1 LNIIASFRVA
11 LSAVALVA
19 ASAGAQDFPSRPISI
34 VVPFASGG
42 PTDTSARI
50 VSAAMARETGAAFV
64 VENVPGAGATVGAT
78 KVAQAKPD
86 GHTLLWG
93 SGSSLAMTPHLYTTL
108 KYDPIK
114 SFAPVGLVVAQP
126 FVLVAKPSLNVKSVR
141 ELVALAKAQPGKL
154 NFSSTGQGASSHL
167 VAELFKKESGVF
179 ATHVPYNGGAPATNA
194 LLSGDVDFYFD
205 TPTTLVPLIKTGK
218 LVALAVTSK
227 KRWDDLPDVPSLN
240 ELGFTNFD
248 ATTWFGLVAPAG
260 TPPERI
266 AYLSKHLT
274 NALAQPQVT
283 SALKAAGFAVEPSA
297 PDEFARKIASE
308 TARWGVTIR
317 AAKIKLD

>member
-1 LNIIASFRVA
+1 MNFIASFRVA
-11 LSAVALVA
+11 VSGIALVA
-19 ASAGAQDFPSRPISI
+19 AAAGAQDFPSRPISI
-34 VVPFASGG
+34 VVPFATGG

-50 VSAAMARETGAAFV
+50 VSAAMAKDTGATFV
-64 VENVPGAGATVGAT
+64 VENVPGAGATIGAT

-86 GHTLLWG
+86 GYTLLWG
-93 SGSSLAMTPHLYTTL
+93 SGSSLAMTPHLYNNL

-126 FVLVAKPSLNVKSVR
+126 FVLVVKPSLGVKSVR
-141 ELVALAKAQPGKL
+141 ELVALAKSKPGKL

-194 LLSGDVDFYFD
+194 LLAGDVDFYFD
-205 TPTTLVPLIKTGK
+205 TPTTLVPLVKSGK
-218 LVALAVTSK
+218 LIALGVTSK
-227 KRWDDLPDVPSLN
+227 NRWDDLPDVPSLN

-260 TPPERI
+260 TPPDRI

-274 NALAQPQVT
+274 SALGQPQVT

-297 PDEFARKIASE
+297 PDEFARKIVAE
-308 TARWGVTIR
+308 TARWGATIK
-317 AAKIKLD
+317 AANVKLD